1 MDLAVLYEKWFRA
14 SSPRKTCGNGEI
26 VVNRFE
32 VSMPQMGESI
42 AEGTVSKWLISVG
55 HSVQKDEPI
64 LEISTDKVD
73 AEIPSPV
80 SGTLVE
86 ICVEEGQTVE
96 VGKILAYVEAGDGE
110 DSVSPVK
117 KESSHVL
124 SENIDVKSTIEES
137 ALSLAPPQLQQKHEE
152 ENLESGRLKNRSS
165 PVVRKIAEEHGVSIK
180 NVPGTGHLGRVTKTD
195 ILRYIN
201 DANIHPSHT
210 FSEDDAISQ
219 LGKGVDAVMQGQYN
233 SEVDVWNSFY
243 SQVEH
248 PTYSVRPGDKV
259 SPMDRLR
266 QLTADHMVIAKRVA
280 PHVHSIIQ
288 IDFSSIDKE
297 RQKVVRDG
305 AIRVSYT
312 AFVTWACSR
321 LLARF
326 KNINAVLSGED
337 IIERNNVNIGIA
349 VDLDPGLIVPV
360 VKDAD
365 SLNVTEISKKI
376 ADLADRARSGNLSPE
391 EIQESTFSIT
401 NPGVLG
407 TLFGMPI
414 IPKGTSAIL
423 VVGAVEKRPLVI
435 EGSDDSKDEIAI
447 RKTSLFTLA
456 FDHRIVDG
464 ADAARFL
471 RELKQMLE
479 DFPADA

>member
-32 VSMPQMGESI
+32 VPMPQMGESI

-96 VGKILAYVEAGDGE
+96 VGKILAYVEAGDGK

-210 FSEDDAISQ
+210 FSEGDAISQ

-312 AFVTWACSR
+312 ACNLG
-321 LLARF
+321 LL
-326 KNINAVLSGED
+326 S
-337 IIERNNVNIGIA
+337 
-349 VDLDPGLIVPV
+349 
-360 VKDAD
+360 
-365 SLNVTEISKKI
+365 S
-376 ADLADRARSGNLSPE
+376 
-391 EIQESTFSIT
+391 
-401 NPGVLG
+401 
-407 TLFGMPI
+407 FG
-414 IPKGTSAIL
+414 
-423 VVGAVEKRPLVI
+423 
-435 EGSDDSKDEIAI
+435 
-447 RKTSLFTLA
+447 
-456 FDHRIVDG
+456 
-464 ADAARFL
+464 
-471 RELKQMLE
+471 
-479 DFPADA
+479 

>member
-1 MDLAVLYEKWFRA
+1 MDLAVLYEKWFRV
-14 SSPRKTCGNGEI
+14 SPSRKTFRDGEI
-26 VVNRFE
+26 VVSRFE
-32 VSMPQMGESI
+32 VPMPQMGESI

-55 HSVQKDEPI
+55 RSVQKDEPI

-96 VGKILAYVEAGDGE
+96 VGVVLAYVDTGGGE
-110 DSVSPVK
+110 DSEFLVK
-117 KESSHVL
+117 KQLSHVL

-137 ALSLAPPQLQQKHEE
+137 TLDRTLPDPQQKNEE
-152 ENLESGRLKNRSS
+152 ENLEYGRLKNRSS
-165 PVVRKIAEEHGVSIK
+165 PVVRKIAEEHGVSIR

-195 ILRYIN
+195 IMRYIN
-201 DANIHPSHT
+201 DANIHSSHT
-210 FSEDDAISQ
+210 FSEGDAISQ
-219 LGKGVDAVMQGQYN
+219 LGKIVDADKQGQYN
-233 SEVDVWNSFY
+233 SQVDIWNSFY

-248 PTYSVRPGDKV
+248 PTYSVRPGDRV

-280 PHVHSIIQ
+280 PHVHSTVQ
-288 IDFSSIDKE
+288 IDFSSIDEE
-297 RQKVVRDG
+297 RQKIVRDG
-305 AIRVSYT
+305 ATRVSYT

-360 VKDAD
+360 VKDTD

-423 VVGAVEKRPLVI
+423 AVGAIEKRPLVV

-471 RELKQMLE
+471 RELKGMLE
-479 DFPADA
+479 DFPVNA

>member
-1 MDLAVLYEKWFRA
+1 
-14 SSPRKTCGNGEI
+14 
-26 VVNRFE
+26 
-32 VSMPQMGESI
+32 MPQMGESI

-55 HSVQKDEPI
+55 RSVQKDEPI

-96 VGKILAYVEAGDGE
+96 VGVVLAYVDTGGGE
-110 DSVSPVK
+110 DSEFLVK
-117 KESSHVL
+117 KQLSHVL

-137 ALSLAPPQLQQKHEE
+137 TLDRTLPDPQQKDEE
-152 ENLESGRLKNRSS
+152 ENLEYGRLKNRSS

-195 ILRYIN
+195 IMRYIN

-210 FSEDDAISQ
+210 FSEGDAISQ
-219 LGKGVDAVMQGQYN
+219 LGKIIDAGKQGQYN
-233 SEVDVWNSFY
+233 SEVDIWNSFY

-248 PTYSVRPGDKV
+248 PTYSVRPGDRV

-280 PHVHSIIQ
+280 PHVHSTVQ
-288 IDFSSIDKE
+288 IDFSSIDEE
-297 RQKVVRDG
+297 RQKIVRDDG
-305 AIRVSYT
+305 TRVSYS

-360 VKDAD
+360 IKDAD
-365 SLNVTEISKKI
+365 SLNVTEISKNI

-423 VVGAVEKRPLVI
+423 AVGAIEKRPLVV
-435 EGSDDSKDEIAI
+435 EGSDDIKDEIAI

-479 DFPADA
+479 DFPVNA

>member
-32 VSMPQMGESI
+32 VPMPQMGESI

-201 DANIHPSHT
+201 DANIHPIHT

-243 SQVEH
+243 SQVQH
-248 PTYSVRPGDKV
+248 
-259 SPMDRLR
+259 
-266 QLTADHMVIAKRVA
+266 
-280 PHVHSIIQ
+280 
-288 IDFSSIDKE
+288 
-297 RQKVVRDG
+297 
-305 AIRVSYT
+305 
-312 AFVTWACSR
+312 
-321 LLARF
+321 
-326 KNINAVLSGED
+326 N
-337 IIERNNVNIGIA
+337 
-349 VDLDPGLIVPV
+349 
-360 VKDAD
+360 
-365 SLNVTEISKKI
+365 
-376 ADLADRARSGNLSPE
+376 
-391 EIQESTFSIT
+391 
-401 NPGVLG
+401 
-407 TLFGMPI
+407 
-414 IPKGTSAIL
+414 
-423 VVGAVEKRPLVI
+423 
-435 EGSDDSKDEIAI
+435 
-447 RKTSLFTLA
+447 
-456 FDHRIVDG
+456 
-464 ADAARFL
+464 
-471 RELKQMLE
+471 
-479 DFPADA
+479 